1 MIEALSPGGTAFLLA
16 AADAAHGIGGM
27 LVSLVAVFVATRLL
41 GELAQ
46 RIGQPAVLG
55 ELVAGVLLGGSVLG
69 LLDPAD
75 PVIAAMSEIG
85 VIVLLFAIG
94 LHTDIRSL
102 VRVGRSAIAVGLV
115 GVVLPFAGGYFAATA
130 LGVPTLAALVCGA
143 GLTATSIG
151 ISARVLSDLGELASP
166 EGQIVLG
173 AAVLD
178 DVVGLIILTVVGTIV
193 AGGDVSALGIARTT
207 LIAIGFVV
215 AAILVGGRIAPPLF
229 RAVERIKTAGALGIV
244 AIAFAF
250 AMSALA
256 MQAGSAL
263 IIGAFAAGLVLHDTT
278 QREEIEAA
286 ATTIGYFFVP
296 IFFASVGAAVE
307 LRALASR
314 EALLVGGALI
324 AIGIVGKVIAGFAPV
339 WFGGRKL
346 LIGVA
351 MVPRGEV
358 GLIFAQLGLASGV
371 IAGPLFGALMLM
383 VLTTTF
389 ITPPLL
395 GVLARRHRAE
405 DVEDQPGDGGID
417 DLVSG
422 RSMAPVVIGL
432 SRRARHGPLGARPTP
447 EDVAVFRPVE
457 PGLPADAG
465 SDEPP
470 AATEDD
476 DGGEEREGR

>member
-1 MIEALSPGGTAFLLA
+1 MTVASPDGAALLVAVAEG
-16 AADAAHGIGGM
+16 AHGISGL

-55 ELVAGVLLGGSVLG
+55 ELIAGVLLGGSVLG
-69 LLDPAD
+69 LLDPTD
-75 PVIAAMSEIG
+75 PVIAALSEIG

-102 VRVGRSAIAVGLV
+102 VRVGRSAVAVGLV
-115 GVVLPFAGGYFAATA
+115 GVALPFAGGYWAATA

-178 DVVGLIILTVVGTIV
+178 DVVGLIILTIVGTMV
-193 AGGDVSALGIARTT
+193 AGGDVSTFGIARTAAV
-207 LIAIGFVV
+207 AIGFVV
-215 AAILVGGRIAPPLF
+215 AAVLLGGWIAPPLF

-244 AIAFAF
+244 ALAFAF
-250 AMSALA
+250 AMAALA
-256 MQAGSAL
+256 VQAGSAL

-278 QREEIEAA
+278 QRAEIEEA

-307 LRALASR
+307 LSSLASR
-314 EALLVGGALI
+314 GALLIGGTLI
-324 AIGIVGKVIAGFAPV
+324 AIGILGKVAAGFAPF

-371 IAGPLFGALMLM
+371 IRGQLFGALMLM

-395 GVLARRHRAE
+395 GLLARRRASA
-405 DVEDQPGDGGID
+405 DDEDQPGQGGID
-417 DLVSG
+417 DLVAGTSKE
-422 RSMAPVVIGL
+422 SAFIGL
-432 SRRARHGPLGARPTP
+432 SPRARYAPNVPRVTP
-447 EDVAVFRPVE
+447 EDVAIFRPEE
-457 PGLPADAG
+457 PGLAEDAG

-470 AATEDD
+470 APGPDADPG
-476 DGGEEREGR
+476 DGKSER